1 MSSINIKRQFLF
13 LFWYFSPQNINFE
26 SYASQPDFSF
36 SADLHCLIEIQNAI
50 NCKENNISI
59 SICEIYTFLA
69 LCILL
74 LFLKSCCLS
83 EILQAKYYCTIYLYV
98 SHNSHARCI
107 CGHHVIKKE
116 NRRLPRKIFCP
127 DVTMTCVS
135 VLCEQNGDDST
146 CNRPPYTKDT
156 CGTSLDTTFHCPW
169 MCNVCPCEFLSEQ
182 HVSDGDFHITK
193 RLMRK
198 RQLSLCFPY
207 LFVQPTYFEMLIL
220 IL

>member
-1 MSSINIKRQFLF
+1 MWNLHIFFFL
-13 LFWYFSPQNINFE
+13 LYVS
-26 SYASQPDFSF
+26 
-36 SADLHCLIEIQNAI
+36 
-50 NCKENNISI
+50 
-59 SICEIYTFLA
+59 
-69 LCILL
+69 CIRLNHVVYVK
-74 LFLKSCCLS
+74 FYK
-83 EILQAKYYCTIYLYV
+83 QKYHSTIYLYV

-146 CNRPPYTKDT
+146 CNMPPYTKDT

-169 MCNVCPCEFLSEQ
+169 MCNVCPCEFPSEH
-182 HVSDGDFHITK
+182 HVQDDDFHITK
-193 RLMRK
+193 RFMRK